1 MAAWLDLGLCADL
14 VRGQYFETSV
24 AAVANSASYGVSGQN
39 GYGIARG
46 SLFVVFGQNLGPYQV
61 QQAQSFPL
69 STTLAATSVQ
79 VTIGGTSWDALM
91 ISSLSGQIAAV
102 LPSSVPVGNGFL
114 TVTYNTQ
121 SSPPVPLTVVQS
133 AFGTYAF
140 LGASP
145 ILLLADHTILSALI
159 MVIRILQ
166 QEGFRL
172 NIYHSVI
179 CQKHIFVA

>member
-39 GYGIARG
+39 GYGITRG
-46 SLFVVFGQNLGPYQV
+46 SLFVAFGQNLGPYQV

-69 STTLAATSVQ
+69 STTLAGTSVQ
-79 VTIGGTSWDALM
+79 VTIGGTSRDALM
-91 ISSLSGQIAAV
+91 IYSLSGQIAAV
-102 LPSSVPVGNGFL
+102 L
-114 TVTYNTQ
+114 TYNTQ